1 MSDAVQLYQVT
12 LTKDHTHDNREYKAG
27 DRIEVNAAD
36 REYLTT
42 NDIGQSA
49 DIH

>member
-12 LTKDHTHDNREYKAG
+12 LTKDHTHDSREYKAG

-36 REYLTT
+36 RDYLVT
-42 NDIGQSA
+42 NDIGQTA
-49 DIH
+49 AAH